1 MAGRNI
7 YSFEGGRRTWPPL
20 TIPLIWA
27 FIYAG
32 VWSSGQIAR
41 LIGLNVTMGSG
52 RWQDNLA
59 ALFASLPVAGV
70 LWLWLRLWERRGAGA
85 TGLLPWAP
93 RLFTSGLV
101 WGLIFVIVIVIAG
114 FATGIYEFAGLGA
127 WAGHL
132 TPIWCFAAVLAVV
145 GTIVQAT
152 ATEALYR
159 GWMLETFTARWGAVS
174 GIVAN
179 LVACFAIQGYGQIG
193 SPEGMVWAVNMALMA
208 WLMSVCALRDGSLWG
223 VCGFHAAWNLA
234 IGLGFGLNIDG
245 GRLSMTP
252 ALISMS
258 QRDDAPGWLSGGGY
272 GPDASV
278 LFTVIIVAALFW
290 LLRGRSEKAPRV
302 SRGRSDHGYG
312 DELID
317 H

>member
-1 MAGRNI
+1 MAGHDI
-7 YSFEGGRRTWPPL
+7 YSSGGGRRTWPPL

-70 LWLWLRLWERRGAGA
+70 LWLWLRFWEKRGAGA
-85 TGLLPWAP
+85 AGLLPWVP
-93 RLFTSGLV
+93 RLFTSGLL
-101 WGLIFVIVIVIAG
+101 WGLILVVAIVAAG
-114 FATGIYEFAGLGA
+114 FAVGIYEFAGLGA
-127 WAGHL
+127 WAGL
-132 TPIWCFAAVLAVV
+132 TPIWCLAAVLAVV

-152 ATEALYR
+152 ATEAMYR
-159 GWMLETFTARWGAVS
+159 GWMLETFTARWGPLA

-179 LVACFAIQGYGQIG
+179 IVACFAIQGYGQIG
-193 SPEGMVWAVNMALMA
+193 SPEGMVWALNMALIA
-208 WLMSVCALRDGSLWG
+208 WLLSICALRDGSLWG

-234 IGLGFGLNIDG
+234 MGLGFGLNIDG
-245 GRLSMTP
+245 GRLSVTP
-252 ALISMS
+252 AILVLS
-258 QRDDAPGWLSGGGY
+258 QRDDAPGWLSGSGY
-272 GPDASV
+272 GPDGSV
-278 LFTVIIVAALFW
+278 ILTLIIAATLAW
-290 LLRGRSEKAPRV
+290 QLRGRSDKAPRV
-302 SRGRSDHGYG
+302 SRGRSNPYA